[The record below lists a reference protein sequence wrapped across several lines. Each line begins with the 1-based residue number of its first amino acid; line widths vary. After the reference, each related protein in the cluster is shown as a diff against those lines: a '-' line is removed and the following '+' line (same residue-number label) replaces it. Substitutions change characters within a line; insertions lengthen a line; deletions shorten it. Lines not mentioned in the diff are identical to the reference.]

1 MSLLSDSTNPA
12 AVTQSRGAHQ
22 ATVDGDALFGSV
34 ARGSG
39 SLQPL
44 GTGQVHKVE
53 LGGERLVLVHLGVP
67 VGDPVVGLGLLL
79 SENDTHD
86 HWLDSLLYCVIGL
99 IGRAYAHCRR
109 HRRELGTG
117 GW

>member
-1 MSLLSDSTNPA
+1 M
-12 AVTQSRGAHQ
+12 TQRREAHQ
-22 ATVDGDALFGSV
+22 ATVDGDALFSSV
-34 ARGSG
+34 ARRSG

-53 LGGERLVLVHLGVP
+53 LGGERLVLVHLRVP
-67 VGDPVVGLGLLL
+67 VGDPVISLGLLL

-86 HWLDSLLYCVIGL
+86 HWLDSLLYCL
-99 IGRAYAHCRR
+99 FWMIGRAYEHCRR
-109 HRRELGTG
+109 RRRELGTG